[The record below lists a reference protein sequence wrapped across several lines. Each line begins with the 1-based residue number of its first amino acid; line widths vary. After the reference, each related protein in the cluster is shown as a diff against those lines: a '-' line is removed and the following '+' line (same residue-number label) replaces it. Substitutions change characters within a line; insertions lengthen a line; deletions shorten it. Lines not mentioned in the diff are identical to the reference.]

1 MQLEEK
7 RQAIEHHKKKM
18 EVLSARQRQML
29 GKAAFLLWSVFLLGF
44 GSLGLYQA
52 VLLQHLLLLPPQ
64 VLLLYQLPPCLFV
77 LFPLPLLLS
86 LPSVSDTP

>member
-29 GKAAFLLWSVFLLGF
+29 GKAAFLHIVKKGGGRKSGGLRSLL
-44 GSLGLYQA
+44 STVNRVLGLS
-52 VLLQHLLLLPPQ
+52 
-64 VLLLYQLPPCLFV
+64 
-77 LFPLPLLLS
+77 S
-86 LPSVSDTP
+86 LVWIRVE